1 MAIMWRPDLG
11 IYNAF
16 LFNYTSGFKGLEDSS
31 GIIFPLPTLVSNSLQ
46 LTLLPWQK
54 DVNDTLVTK
63 AIDPIMCASAAAS
76 VAVLKWSAKGL
87 PPVAL
92 PQVSGLWGFG
102 VVSGVSGVGSHRQHQ
117 QQPTDDPHLP
127 SRPRQHHS
135 HYCTWG

>member
-46 LTLLPWQK
+46 LMLLPWQK

-63 AIDPIMCASAAAS
+63 AIDPLMCAGAAAS
-76 VAVLKWSAKGL
+76 VAVLKWSSKGL

-92 PQVSGLWGFG
+92 PQVGG
-102 VVSGVSGVGSHRQHQ
+102 VVVWRDSTPQ
-117 QQPTDDPHLP
+117 QQQQQQLVLAIKNNVPVPYNH
-127 SRPRQHHS
+127 
-135 HYCTWG
+135 C